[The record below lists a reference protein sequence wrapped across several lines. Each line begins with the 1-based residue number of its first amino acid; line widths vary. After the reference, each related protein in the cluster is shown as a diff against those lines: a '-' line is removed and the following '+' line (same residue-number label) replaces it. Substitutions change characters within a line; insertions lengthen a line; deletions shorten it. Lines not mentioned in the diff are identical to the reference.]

1 MIYHHDWLFF
11 GDCYSGL
18 LSLKDTHDG
27 KCTHT
32 LVSRMSRFELEPNAP
47 TALAL
52 TVALVVMN
60 GAGVDA
66 ADAADEADAPD
77 GAVNMALDDGENG
90 KLEPK
95 SGYAAGPLPLPFGPF
110 PFPPICDAD

>member
-1 MIYHHDWLFF
+1 M
-11 GDCYSGL
+11 
-18 LSLKDTHDG
+18 
-27 KCTHT
+27 
-32 LVSRMSRFELEPNAP
+32 VSRMSRFELEPNAP

-66 ADAADEADAPD
+66 DAVDAVAAD

-95 SGYAAGPLPLPFGPF
+95 SG
-110 PFPPICDAD
+110 